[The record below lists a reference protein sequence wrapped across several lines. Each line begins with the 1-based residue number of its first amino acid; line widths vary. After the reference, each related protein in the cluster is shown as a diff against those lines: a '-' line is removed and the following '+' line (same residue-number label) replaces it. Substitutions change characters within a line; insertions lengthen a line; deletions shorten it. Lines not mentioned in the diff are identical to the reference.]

1 MARKTLKGIRVGVLA
16 TDGFEQVEL
25 TLPVKALRKRGAQ
38 VDVISLHKGKI
49 RGVNLLWPGKKVAVD
64 LTVQQ
69 VMPSDIDAL
78 LIPGGFVNPD
88 ALRQSGEVL
97 EFVREVNRMG
107 RPIATLCHGPWVLV
121 SAGLASG
128 RKLASWPGI
137 KDDLRNAGAQ
147 WMDESGVRD
156 GRWFSSRSPLDMPH
170 FIKGMVKLFEE
181 HAPRNHP
188 QVERAGVHWGRWAVA
203 ALVGWVALRPLRTVL
218 AR

>member
-16 TDGFEQVEL
+16 ADGFEQVEL
-25 TLPVKALRKRGAQ
+25 TLPVRALRKRGAQ
-38 VDVISLHKGKI
+38 VDIISLHKGRI
-49 RGVNLLWPGKKVAVD
+49 RGMNLMWPGKKVRVD
-64 LTVQQ
+64 ETVER
-69 VMPSDIDAL
+69 VRPKDFDAL

-88 ALRQSGEVL
+88 KLRQSEEVL
-97 EFVREVNRMG
+97 DFVREMDRHG

-121 SAGLASG
+121 SAGLVSG

-137 KDDLRNAGAQ
+137 KDDIRNAGAE

-156 GRWFSSRSPLDMPH
+156 GRWFSSRGPHDMRH
-170 FIKGMVKLFEE
+170 FIKGMVALFDE

-188 QVERAGVHWGRWAVA
+188 VEKRSHWVRWVFA
-203 ALVGWVALRPLRTVL
+203 ALLGLVAIRPTRTAL

>member
-1 MARKTLKGIRVGVLA
+1 MARKTLTGIRVGVLA
-16 TDGFEQVEL
+16 ADGFEQVEL
-25 TLPVKALRKRGAQ
+25 TIPVKVLRKRGAQ
-38 VDVISLHKGKI
+38 VDIISLHKGHI
-49 RGVNLLWPGKKVAVD
+49 RGMNLMYPGKKVRVD
-64 LTVQQ
+64 ETVHK
-69 VMPSDIDAL
+69 VRPRDFDAL

-88 ALRQSGEVL
+88 KLRQSEEVL
-97 EFVREVNRMG
+97 DFVREFDRHG

-147 WMDESGVRD
+147 WMDEPGVRD
-156 GRWFSSRSPLDMPH
+156 DRWFSSRGPHDMRH
-170 FIKGMVKLFEE
+170 FLKGMVTLFEE

-188 QVERAGVHWGRWAVA
+188 VVQKRSHWGRWLFA
-203 ALVGWVALRPLRTVL
+203 ALLGLVAIRPARAAL

>member
-16 TDGFEQVEL
+16 ADGFEQVEL
-25 TLPVKALRKRGAQ
+25 TIPVKALRKRGAQ
-38 VDVISLHKGKI
+38 VDIISLHKGRI
-49 RGVNLLWPGKKVAVD
+49 RGMNLMYPGKKVRVDETVHAVRPED
-64 LTVQQ
+64 F
-69 VMPSDIDAL
+69 DAL

-88 ALRQSGEVL
+88 SLRQSEEVL
-97 EFVREVNRMG
+97 QFVRDIDRHG

-137 KDDLRNAGAQ
+137 KDDIRNAGGQ
-147 WMDESGVRD
+147 WMDEPGVRD
-156 GRWFSSRSPLDMPH
+156 ERWFSSRSPLDMRH
-170 FIKGMVKLFEE
+170 FLKGMVQLFEE

-188 QVERAGVHWGRWAVA
+188 VPERSHWGRWLVA
-203 ALVGWVALRPLRTVL
+203 ALLGLVAIRPLRTAL

>member
-16 TDGFEQVEL
+16 ADGFEQVEL

-38 VDVISLHKGKI
+38 VDIISLHKGRI
-49 RGVNLLWPGKKVAVD
+49 RGMNLMYPGKKVRVDETVHAVRPED
-64 LTVQQ
+64 F
-69 VMPSDIDAL
+69 DAL

-88 ALRQSGEVL
+88 ALRQSEEVL
-97 EFVREVNRMG
+97 QFVREFDGHG

-121 SAGLASG
+121 SAGLVRG

-137 KDDLRNAGAQ
+137 KDDIRNAGGE
-147 WMDESGVRD
+147 WLDESGVRD
-156 GRWFSSRSPLDMPH
+156 ARWFSSRGPHDLPH
-170 FIKGMVKLFEE
+170 FIEGMVRLFEE

-188 QVERAGVHWGRWAVA
+188 VKARVRWGRWLLT
-203 ALVGWVALRPLRTVL
+203 ALLGWVSIRPLRTVF

>member
-16 TDGFEQVEL
+16 ADGFEQVEL
-25 TLPVKALRKRGAQ
+25 TLPARALRKRGAQ
-38 VDVISLHKGKI
+38 VDIISLHKGRI
-49 RGVNLLWPGKKVAVD
+49 RGMNLMWPGKKVRVD
-64 LTVQQ
+64 ETIQKVR
-69 VMPSDIDAL
+69 PTDFDAL

-88 ALRQSGEVL
+88 KLRQSEEVL
-97 EFVREVNRMG
+97 DFVREFDRHG

-137 KDDLRNAGAQ
+137 KDDVRNAGAQ
-147 WMDESGVRD
+147 WMDEPGVRD
-156 GRWFSSRSPLDMPH
+156 DRWFSSRGPHDMRH
-170 FIKGMVKLFEE
+170 FIKGMVQLFEE

-188 QVERAGVHWGRWAVA
+188 VVEKRSHWGRWLFA
-203 ALVGWVALRPLRTVL
+203 ALLGWVAIRPARAAL

>member
-16 TDGFEQVEL
+16 VDGFEQVEL
-25 TLPVKALRKRGAQ
+25 TLPTRVLRKRGAQ
-38 VDVISLHKGKI
+38 VDIISLHKGRI
-49 RGVNLLWPGKKVAVD
+49 RGMNLMWPGKKVRVD
-64 LTVQQ
+64 ETIQKVR
-69 VMPSDIDAL
+69 PTDFDAL

-88 ALRQSGEVL
+88 FLRQSEAVL
-97 EFVREVNRMG
+97 DFVREFDRQG

-121 SAGLASG
+121 SAGLVSG

-147 WMDESGVRD
+147 WMDEPGVRD
-156 GRWFSSRSPLDMPH
+156 GRWFSSRSPLDMRH
-170 FIKGMVKLFEE
+170 FIKGMVRLFEE

-188 QVERAGVHWGRWAVA
+188 VVEKRSPWGRWLFA
-203 ALVGWVALRPLRTVL
+203 ALLGLVAIRPARAAL

>member
-16 TDGFEQVEL
+16 ADGFEQVEL
-25 TLPVKALRKRGAQ
+25 TLPVRALRRRGAQ
-38 VDVISLHKGKI
+38 VDVLSLHKGRI
-49 RGVNLLWPGKKVAVD
+49 RGMNLMWPGKKVRVD
-64 LTVQQ
+64 ETVHQAR
-69 VMPSDIDAL
+69 PTEFDAL

-88 ALRQSGEVL
+88 KLRQSEEVL
-97 EFVREVNRMG
+97 DFVREFDRLD

-137 KDDLRNAGAQ
+137 KDDIRNAGAE
-147 WMDESGVRD
+147 WVDEPGVRD
-156 GRWFSSRSPLDMPH
+156 DRWFSSRGPHDMRH
-170 FIKGMVKLFEE
+170 FIKGMVRLFDE

-188 QVERAGVHWGRWAVA
+188 VEERSHWGRWLFAALLGAVA
-203 ALVGWVALRPLRTVL
+203 IRPLRTAF

>member
-16 TDGFEQVEL
+16 ADGFEQVEL
-25 TLPVKALRKRGAQ
+25 IIPVRALRKRGAQ
-38 VDVISLHKGKI
+38 VDIISLHKGRI
-49 RGVNLLWPGKKVAVD
+49 RGMNLMWPGKKVRVD
-64 LTVQQ
+64 ETVQR
-69 VMPSDIDAL
+69 VRPIDFDAL

-88 ALRQSGEVL
+88 KLRQSEEVL
-97 EFVREVNRMG
+97 DFVRELDRHG

-137 KDDLRNAGAQ
+137 KDDVRNAGAE
-147 WMDESGVRD
+147 WMDEPAVRD
-156 GRWFSSRSPLDMPH
+156 DRWISSRGPQDMRH
-170 FIKGMVKLFEE
+170 FIKGMVALFDE

-188 QVERAGVHWGRWAVA
+188 VEERSHWGRWLFA
-203 ALVGWVALRPLRTVL
+203 ALLGMVAIRPVRTALL